1 MKTNQITKIFVYIF
15 LLLLLCFT
23 SDMQNEWVFV
33 HWGKTISNISNYL
46 NENGDVNTLLSL
58 ATIFIMFYFSYINLT
73 DYSKKYLGLYIVIV
87 LDCILLFSILFIISG
102 LNIAPNIEPIGTL
115 SLFNPSKSILSLG

>member
-58 ATIFIMFYFSYINLT
+58 ATIFIMFYYYIKRRNIKGFVTTECLRT
-73 DYSKKYLGLYIVIV
+73 GDFGTFAASPEP
-87 LDCILLFSILFIISG
+87 SG
-102 LNIAPNIEPIGTL
+102 R
-115 SLFNPSKSILSLG
+115 